1 MEQQLRKLYSGITSF
16 VNVQEDCAVPLLEA
30 SETHPMVKQLAAWGA
45 CGMQRSHVERD
56 FWRLVDKG
64 MPLDVIPFVTKI
76 PYPRASGLGVE
87 YKDHAF
93 VLPHELFIVAR
104 ATQDTDL
111 YN

>member
-1 MEQQLRKLYSGITSF
+1 
-16 VNVQEDCAVPLLEA
+16 
-30 SETHPMVKQLAAWGA
+30 
-45 CGMQRSHVERD
+45 MQRSHVERD
-56 FWRLVDKG
+56 LWRLIDRETLVD
-64 MPLDVIPFVTKI
+64 VTPFVTRTT
-76 PYPRASGLGVE
+76 YPKASGLGVE